1 MAELRVDESST
12 RRYSHEVCDFRVPKG
27 KCGTSAQSCRS
38 PEINT
43 SHTVAAVRHPPHPP
57 LWLVTLSSLP
67 QPFNTVQLPP
77 QHLTLHRYPPVQP
90 WGTSARNPPTKPTLS
105 SVQAESSAP
114 RGTHHPLPLFPQ
126 RYSQTPPA
134 DHWEEALAAAAVT
147 PIPGAQ
153 PPKPQRCVP
162 TINITEAD
170 TVPPSSSPLLLP
182 AKRILPQTVLP
193 AEYPNPVLRP
203 MCERAQERAKTTT
216 SRATS
221 GGKLSTNLAAQKK
234 QTRSELLAAGSKEEQ
249 QARAADAVAE
259 ARNYN

>member
-1 MAELRVDESST
+1 MRNHCAILSITRDQHKPHNGSSQASPSSST
-12 RRYSHEVCDFRVPKG
+12 VACHPLFSPATLQH
-27 KCGTSAQSCRS
+27 SAAPS
-38 PEINT
+38 T
-43 SHTVAAVRHPPHPP
+43 TPHPAQIP
-57 LWLVTLSSLP
+57 
-67 QPFNTVQLPP
+67 
-77 QHLTLHRYPPVQP
+77 PPVQP
-90 WGTSARNPPTKPTLS
+90 WETSARNPPTKPTLS

-170 TVPPSSSPLLLP
+170 TGPPSSSPLLLP

-193 AEYPNPVLRP
+193 ANSPNLVLRP
-203 MCERAQERAKTTT
+203 YVSVRRNGPKPPPLEPRPAGNYRPTWRRRRSRRGMTCWRRAPR
-216 SRATS
+216 
-221 GGKLSTNLAAQKK
+221 
-234 QTRSELLAAGSKEEQ
+234 RSSKPEPQ
-249 QARAADAVAE
+249 MRW
-259 ARNYN
+259 RR

>member
-27 KCGTSAQSCRS
+27 KCGTIAQSCRS

-170 TVPPSSSPLLLP
+170 TGPPSSSPLLLP

-193 AEYPNPVLRP
+193 ANSPNLVLRP
-203 MCERAQERAKTTT
+203 YVSVRRNGPKPPPLEPRPAGNYRPTWRRRRSRRGMTCWRRAPR
-216 SRATS
+216 
-221 GGKLSTNLAAQKK
+221 
-234 QTRSELLAAGSKEEQ
+234 RSSKPEPQ
-249 QARAADAVAE
+249 MRW
-259 ARNYN
+259 RR